1 VGWDA
6 KQRGARSGYF
16 YASVRVADGVRKVYY
31 GRRTAGKLMAAAVEK
46 RREDRRLARE
56 LVRAERENAA
66 GEDRLAAELRAWA
79 VLLSRAWLILSG
91 HHNHHGCWRRKKD
104 G

>member
-1 VGWDA
+1 MGWDR
-6 KQRGARSGYF
+6 KKRGAGTGYF
-16 YASVRVADGVRKVYY
+16 YLSERTPSGVRKKYF
-31 GRRTAGKLMAAAVEK
+31 GRKTAGQTMAAAVEQ

-56 LVRAERENAA
+56 LLRAERENAA
-66 GEDRLAAELRAWA
+66 EEDQSAAELRAWA
-79 VLLSRAWLILSG
+79 ALLSSVWLILSG